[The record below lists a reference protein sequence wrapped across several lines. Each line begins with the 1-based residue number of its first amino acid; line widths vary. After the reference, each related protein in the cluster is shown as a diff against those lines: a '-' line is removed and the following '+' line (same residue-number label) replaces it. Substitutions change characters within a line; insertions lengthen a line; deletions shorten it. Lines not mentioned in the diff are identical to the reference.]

1 LLALALGCGAI
12 AVVLF
17 IVLRGSE
24 PPPQGY
30 DVSYPQC
37 SGSYPENALF
47 AIVGVDGG
55 IASNTNRCL
64 GSELSWARGTPGRR
78 HPSQPPVSLYIDTG
92 NPGAHH
98 VATWPQGGT
107 APLYGAC
114 NGKLTNACSYLYG
127 EQRAAHSYALVA
139 ASSAVEARTAAWWL
153 DVELGESWAGT
164 YELNVAALRGFVAGL
179 SNAGATGPIGVYS
192 TAAQWREITGLTSQT
207 TTATFHRQLA
217 GWVAGAARVTLAQA
231 RLNCSSGGF
240 TGVRPTLA
248 QYTYESFDADLRCP
262 DAG

>member
-1 LLALALGCGAI
+1 LYIL
-12 AVVLF
+12 
-17 IVLRGSE
+17 LRGST

-37 SGSYPENALF
+37 SGSYPQNAVF

-55 IASNTNRCL
+55 IASNTNHCL
-64 GSELSWARGTPGRR
+64 DSELSWARTTPGQKR
-78 HPSQPPVSLYIDTG
+78 PAQSPVSLYIDTG
-92 NPGAHH
+92 DPGAH
-98 VATWPQGGT
+98 VATWPKGGT
-107 APLYGAC
+107 APGYGAC

-139 ASSAVEARTAAWWL
+139 ALSAAEAKSAAWWL

-164 YELNVAALRGFVAGL
+164 YALNVAALRGFVAGL
-179 SNAGATGPIGVYS
+179 SDAGATGPIGIYS
-192 TAAQWREITGLTSQT
+192 TAAQWKEITGLTAQT

-217 GWVAGAARVTLAQA
+217 GWVAGAALVRLAQA

-240 TGVRPTLA
+240 TGAAPTLA
-248 QYTYESFDADLRCP
+248 QYAFAQFDADLRCP
-262 DAG
+262 AAG